1 MNTSKMSDQ
10 WRTPDD
16 LFEALDKGGE
26 YQGITFEG
34 FHFDIDLCAT
44 EENSKC
50 NIFYKDY
57 LNDVVTKKEYADWEG
72 KTELWGE
79 YSDRNIRFMVGTH
92 HKITAFMNPPYS
104 NPKPFIEKAW
114 EDSRI
119 ARIVCL
125 VKVDP
130 STQWWATFWDYNSK
144 CPDCY
149 SSEAYKEPLIISKY
163 CKLGCSPK
171 RKGGYNGPKPGCS
184 QPIYFP
190 KRIKFDPPI
199 ESGWKAGNQW
209 FKKCNNKV
217 YTNDQVFECTNG
229 LIAIN
234 RDIPCSKCKGKGYTT
249 LSGPAFGCA
258 LVIMD
263 RREVNI

>member
-1 MNTSKMSDQ
+1 MNTSKKSDQ

-44 EENSKC
+44 KENSKC
-50 NIFYKDY
+50 DMYCVDY
-57 LNDVVTKKEYADWEG
+57 LNNTYQHVNDPFLSPGTIEFSSNKAIEPGSYDEVTC
-72 KTELWGE
+72 
-79 YSDRNIRFMVGTH
+79 
-92 HKITAFMNPPYS
+92 FMNPPYS

-114 EDSRI
+114 EDSRF

-163 CKLGCSPK
+163 CKLGCSPN

-199 ESGWKAGNQW
+199 ESGWKAGNKW
-209 FKKCNNKV
+209 LKKCNNKV